1 MCSKSEIYCHI
12 CYDDTDDYMICDT
25 CDNHYCDG
33 CSYTYTLHYQHQ
45 GSRCYHCS
53 DQRRRKPITKSQIRK
68 NKLKRFINL
77 VEYQ

>member
-1 MCSKSEIYCHI
+1 MCSKNEIYCYI
-12 CYDDTDDYMICDT
+12 CYEDTDDYMICDT
-25 CDNHYCDG
+25 CDNYYCGG

-53 DQRRRKPITKSQIRK
+53 DQRRRKSITKSQIRK